1 MYLPKRDELWLRC
14 VLPFPR
20 DSRIG
25 LDCRMRSF
33 RANDGAAEAAAVAA
47 TAAEV
52 ATEAAT
58 AAATETADAAATP
71 TAIAP
76 LVATIVQDVAIT
88 AETATASVLPRV
100 PPAEVPPGAA
110 GRSERVVPRRL
121 GAFFL
126 YKYSYY
132 RFILELLAS
141 LAGCIRNEFDII
153 DIITINSPRLL
164 FSRDSITHRPRWM
177 GDDVTAHDAFSSL
190 GDASSPHIVASPAMH
205 RLATP
210 TRARAPHRA
219 RMKTTTPSSRDARRL
234 TVRRAGFDPN
244 DPLTWNADAV
254 DDREMGVDGVEDLG
268 VAVENVQELSD
279 ADLAELIGANGARV
293 PTMLDDDAFEAI
305 REESREAET
314 AAECVAEG
322 RREYANGEYEKAL
335 ATFARAETL
344 EGSGPVRYRKSV
356 VAPAGPSAGFKPREL
371 SAGEEIAIRYNSA
384 CCHARLGNV
393 EDGLA
398 ALKTALERG
407 YDEYP
412 AIRKDEEIA
421 SLREDPR
428 FESIMAR
435 FEPQGR
441 VGKFFDTFNG
451 PKRGVGLL
459 EGLKNIIDS

>member
-1 MYLPKRDELWLRC
+1 MTRHNLS
-14 VLPFPR
+14 
-20 DSRIG
+20 DSRGMRSRDDDRFVDALDDAVCDASTSLARDDPERESTDAFVDARESWARSFPLHKCAWDNDVEGVRALLRAPGTDANG
-25 LDCRMRSF
+25 LDFAGHAALHVAALRRAVGATKALCECALVDPEARDARGWTPMRLALHR
-33 RANDGAAEAAAVAA
+33 RARGCLRAIVRAKRRREREMMALERPKLAAALADIGDF
-47 TAAEV
+47 
-52 ATEAAT
+52 
-58 AAATETADAAATP
+58 ETRVGWRFGSAVL
-71 TAIAP
+71 AP
-76 LVATIVQDVAIT
+76 LVKMVAPRDTYAVTCANGKLRVDGELRGIDSD
-88 AETATASVLPRV
+88 ALGRSVLPKWRRGKFSLIFNRGARGE
-100 PPAEVPPGAA
+100 PAELWFVDH
-110 GRSERVVPRRL
+110 E
-121 GAFFL
+121 
-126 YKYSYY
+126 
-132 RFILELLAS
+132 
-141 LAGCIRNEFDII
+141 
-153 DIITINSPRLL
+153 
-164 FSRDSITHRPRWM
+164 SRDVVNAMERANETEGSRASM
-177 GDDVTAHDAFSSL
+177 SAMSGDSATSE
-190 GDASSPHIVASPAMH
+190 PMTEEEIVS
-205 RLATP
+205 AT
-210 TRARAPHRA
+210 
-219 RMKTTTPSSRDARRL
+219 
-234 TVRRAGFDPN
+234 
-244 DPLTWNADAV
+244 
-254 DDREMGVDGVEDLG
+254 VE
-268 VAVENVQELSD
+268 
-279 ADLAELIGANGARV
+279 
-293 PTMLDDDAFEAI
+293 
-305 REESREAET
+305 
-314 AAECVAEG
+314 ECVAEG